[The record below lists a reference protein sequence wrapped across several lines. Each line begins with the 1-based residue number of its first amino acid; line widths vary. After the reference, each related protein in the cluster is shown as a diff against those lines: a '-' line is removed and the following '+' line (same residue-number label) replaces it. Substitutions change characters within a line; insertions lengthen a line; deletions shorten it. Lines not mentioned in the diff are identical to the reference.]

1 MGICS
6 DERNK
11 KYTLVNRDLDEL
23 SKSFCKIYYYFDDHC
38 FKGDGFFMTTE
49 FDFSLNFLITS
60 YYFISEKLLGKNI
73 YLKIHNQ
80 KMSIILPLDNN
91 LRLIKF
97 FKNNLNM
104 TMIQIKK
111 EDLLI
116 DQNVIYLKY
125 DSLIMPTYNS
135 GDLLDIFTF
144 QCSDEGTKLFNI
156 GKLINKK
163 NEKEFE
169 HNIPIDSI
177 SSCSP
182 IFDFINKSVIGII
195 CDDNLK
201 NVGVFI
207 SVILDNIRK
216 IYESKNRE
224 ENIDINNCED
234 YLLNKKYKE
243 NNNYIIAIFDIN
255 IYNLYSNVRIINSY
269 NEYYKNLNNEKIAF
283 YEDYVNEE
291 EIKKCEI
298 YIDNKKIPFSYFY
311 IFNKIGKYIIT
322 YSFKNKLK
330 KLNHMFLGCKRLLS
344 INLSNFNTDEALYM
358 NSLLK
363 GCSSLEEI
371 NLSNIYTYNVKNISS
386 LFYGCSSLKEVDLSN
401 FNTYNVKDM
410 SCLFYGCSSL
420 KKIDLSNFNTHNV
433 TEMLRMFQGCSSL
446 ISLDLSSFS
455 TYSFNHLKVALMF
468 KDCKSLLNVDLSN
481 LNVEDI
487 DYGLYCMFEGCQSAL
502 FINMYKKN
510 ENLII
515 KYLEELKKNQNQN

>member
-1 MGICS
+1 
-6 DERNK
+6 
-11 KYTLVNRDLDEL
+11 
-23 SKSFCKIYYYFDDHC
+23 
-38 FKGDGFFMTTE
+38 MTTE
-49 FDFSLNFLITS
+49 YDFSLKFLITS
-60 YYFISEKLLGKNI
+60 YNFISEQLLGRNI

-80 KMSIILPLDNN
+80 KMSIILLLDNN

-116 DQNVIYLKY
+116 DQNVIYLNY
-125 DSLIMPTYNS
+125 DRLIMHTYDS
-135 GDLLDIFTF
+135 GDLRYIFTF

-163 NEKEFE
+163 SEKEFE

-182 IFDFINKSVIGII
+182 IFDFISKRVIGII
-195 CDDNLK
+195 CDDKLK
-201 NVGVFI
+201 NIGVFI
-207 SVILDNIRK
+207 NVILDNIRT
-216 IYESKNRE
+216 IYENKNRE

-255 IYNLYSNVRIINSY
+255 KYNLYNNVRIINSY
-269 NEYYKNLNNEKIAF
+269 NEYYNNVNNEKIAF

-344 INLSNFNTDEALYM
+344 INLSNLGAGEALYM
-358 NSLLK
+358 NSLFK

-371 NLSNIYTYNVKNISS
+371 NLSNLYTRH
-386 LFYGCSSLKEVDLSN
+386 
-401 FNTYNVKDM
+401 VKDM

-420 KKIDLSNFNTHNV
+420 KKIDLSNFNTYNV
-433 TEMLRMFQGCSSL
+433 KDMLRLFEGCSSL
-446 ISLDLSSFS
+446 ISLDLSSF
-455 TYSFNHLKVALMF
+455 TNNSFNNLNVAFMF

-481 LNVEDI
+481 LNVENI
-487 DYGLYCMFEGCQSAL
+487 NYGLYCMFEGCQRAL
-502 FINMYKKN
+502 LVNMYKKN

-515 KYLEELKKNQNQN
+515 KYLEELKKNQN